1 MKPKFPKNVMFS
13 RNRNVEFSK
22 KIAYLDTFMKRNI
35 LYNWPHPQMTIDRSN
50 LILIRTQPRMESE
63 LEVFPKVWK
72 NAANPNPEP
81 DPRGFHLCWQIY
93 VLIVSPRS

>member
-35 LYNWPHPQMTIDRSN
+35 LYNWPQMTIDRSN

-63 LEVFPKVWK
+63 LEVWYQSVKK
-72 NAANPNPEP
+72 CSQSECGAGSK
-81 DPRGFHLCWQIY
+81 GF
-93 VLIVSPRS
+93 SPLLADFCFNSKS